1 MTFIEVFNP
10 CPCPFEGRP
19 SNHLNNKLDRF
30 LSLRKNV
37 SFRWKGMGRLINGS
51 QSAFC
56 RFCLLM
62 YRAQRKFIGSHDRVS
77 GNRTCLR
84 HGLIQGLKR
93 CQQDSLS
100 LLSSSWLGRILRAA
114 PPVGKGMA
122 AVSATPISQFS
133 PAMRE

>member
-1 MTFIEVFNP
+1 MTFIEEFNP

-19 SNHLNNKLDRF
+19 SNHLNNKPDRF

-37 SFRWKGMGRLINGS
+37 GFRWKGMGRLINGS
-51 QSAFC
+51 QSVFC

-62 YRAQRKFIGSHDRVS
+62 YRTQRKFIGSHDRVS

-93 CQQDSLS
+93 CPQDSLS
-100 LLSSSWLGRILRAA
+100 LLSSSSLGVSSEQHPLLAGAWLQYLQPPSLIL
-114 PPVGKGMA
+114 V
-122 AVSATPISQFS
+122 QQ
-133 PAMRE
+133 